1 MTPALQGLV
10 AATHTPFHADGTL
23 ALAVVEPQA
32 AHLLSNGVGAAF
44 VGGTTGECHSL
55 TLDERTRL
63 AGRWLE
69 VTRGTPLDVVV
80 HVGSNCLADAR
91 ALAAQAG
98 AIGAR
103 AIAAMAPSYFKPASI
118 DALIA
123 CCADVAGAAPGLP
136 FYFYDIP
143 SMTGVHFPMPD
154 FLDRAQA
161 RIPTLRGLKF
171 TNTDLMAYQQC
182 LNRQDGRFDVLWGID
197 EMLIGALAAGARGA
211 VGSTY
216 NVAAP
221 LYLRL
226 VAAFRRGDLDAA
238 RREQLRS
245 IQLVQALAK
254 YGYMAAARATMTMLG
269 VDVGPP
275 RLPHLPLSAEETRN
289 LRRDLEALGPET
301 IPLPG

>member
-1 MTPALQGLV
+1 MTAALQGLV

-23 ALAVVEPQA
+23 ALAVVAQQA
-32 AHLLSNGVGAAF
+32 AHLLSTGVCGAF

-63 AGRWLE
+63 TARWLE

-91 ALAAQAG
+91 ALAAQAE
-98 AIGAR
+98 ALGAR

-154 FLDRAQA
+154 FLDRAEA

-182 LNRQDGRFDVLWGID
+182 LNQQDGRFDVLWGID
-197 EMLIGALAAGARGA
+197 EMLLGALAAGARGA

-226 VAAFRRGDLDAA
+226 IAAFRRSDLDAA

-245 IQLVQALAK
+245 IQLVQALSK

-275 RLPHLPLSAEETRN
+275 RLPHLPLSDEETRN
-289 LRRDLEALGPET
+289 LRRDLEALGDET
-301 IPLPG
+301 IQLPG